1 MQKMISKKELY
12 QDMVEFTV
20 GKPYSLE
27 KLKNTL
33 VELGYE
39 RNELVENK
47 RQFSIRGGIL
57 DVGLSE
63 NIGVRIEFWGDEVD
77 SIRYFKL
84 ASQRSTEMLK
94 SIIIFPAHE
103 LLVKDVKQAVSKI
116 REKYPEEKE
125 DIELI
130 EQGMYSSKVDKYF
143 NQFYE
148 QQENFLH
155 SSHK

>member
-1 MQKMISKKELY
+1 MAQSKDLPYERIAVLNQMVLAQKETRPIIVVTTIETVMQNMISKKELY

-47 RQFSIRGGIL
+47 GQFSIRGGIL

-63 NIGVRIEFWGDEVD
+63 NI
-77 SIRYFKL
+77 
-84 ASQRSTEMLK
+84 
-94 SIIIFPAHE
+94 
-103 LLVKDVKQAVSKI
+103 
-116 REKYPEEKE
+116 
-125 DIELI
+125 
-130 EQGMYSSKVDKYF
+130 
-143 NQFYE
+143 
-148 QQENFLH
+148 
-155 SSHK
+155 